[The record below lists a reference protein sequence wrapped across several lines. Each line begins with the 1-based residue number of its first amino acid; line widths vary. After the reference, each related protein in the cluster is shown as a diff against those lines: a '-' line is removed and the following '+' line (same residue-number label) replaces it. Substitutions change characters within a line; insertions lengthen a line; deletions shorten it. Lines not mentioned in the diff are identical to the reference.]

1 MAIPDAPF
9 IFFAS
14 LFVLVFKKILAT
26 PDKLVNYLFIG
37 LITGGMLL
45 SKYHAVLLIGFMV
58 LANVKLLLNY
68 RFWIA
73 VVVATFV
80 LLPHILWQ
88 VSHDYLSLQFHLDER
103 SFEPYHFGDTLEY
116 IVTQF
121 FVLGPITGILF
132 FIALVKRQAV
142 DRFEWTLKF
151 LFWGVIVFFL
161 FMTFKGNVE
170 AHWTFITIIPGL
182 YFGYKY
188 FEGKEKWV
196 QGIQRMGVSILILV
210 IVIKGVLMVDL
221 TRWFDMPLVYAEW
234 QSNAARSKQIADKV
248 GGRPVGFM
256 NSYQKASLYEFYT
269 GNPAFSLSNA
279 IGRRDQ
285 YEVWKLEQQY
295 LGDEVVI
302 VANYYERNFDSIW
315 FDKELISYK
324 IAEDFQYYSF
334 LEAHLSDFKQVY
346 KSGELVNAKVEVLD
360 FKTDGTRLD
369 SDYPCELRYF
379 IFKGEEYVSDEH
391 FAFVSNEE
399 IGKQINGKIRI
410 PLETGSY
417 RVQVN
422 VKSGWIPPI
431 RSPDYRKFEVQY
443 D

>member
-1 MAIPDAPF
+1 
-9 IFFAS
+9 
-14 LFVLVFKKILAT
+14 
-26 PDKLVNYLFIG
+26 
-37 LITGGMLL
+37 
-45 SKYHAVLLIGFMV
+45 
-58 LANVKLLLNY
+58 
-68 RFWIA
+68 
-73 VVVATFV
+73 
-80 LLPHILWQ
+80 
-88 VSHDYLSLQFHLDER
+88 
-103 SFEPYHFGDTLEY
+103 
-116 IVTQF
+116 
-121 FVLGPITGILF
+121 
-132 FIALVKRQAV
+132 
-142 DRFEWTLKF
+142 
-151 LFWGVIVFFL
+151 
-161 FMTFKGNVE
+161 
-170 AHWTFITIIPGL
+170 
-182 YFGYKY
+182 
-188 FEGKEKWV
+188 
-196 QGIQRMGVSILILV
+196 
-210 IVIKGVLMVDL
+210 
-221 TRWFDMPLVYAEW
+221 
-234 QSNAARSKQIADKV
+234 
-248 GGRPVGFM
+248 
-256 NSYQKASLYEFYT
+256 
-269 GNPAFSLSNA
+269 
-279 IGRRDQ
+279 
-285 YEVWKLEQQY
+285 

-334 LEAHLSDFKQVY
+334 LEAHLSYFKQVY